1 MESID
6 ILVLSNG
13 PGEITT
19 WVRPVVKSLRQQLGE
34 DNSSVRIS
42 VILSPCANATG
53 TEAQI
58 ALSYPEVDRVQ
69 AAEHFFKFLIFG
81 KTADCWDWRSRG
93 VVVFLGGDQFFTLAI
108 AKRLG
113 YSSLVYAEWDGRWYR
128 FIDRFAAMQSS
139 VVDKIPPQY
148 QHKFTVVGDLMA
160 DVSIDRTNSSTRETE
175 ELIGL
180 LPGSKAAKLAQ
191 GVPLCLAI
199 AEEIRSQ
206 RPQTK
211 FILPVAPTLNLET
224 LAKFA
229 DRERNAIIAKVNGVS
244 AKLVVNNSESE
255 AYLETPSGL
264 RIKLITEFPAHNF
277 LKSCS
282 MCLTTV
288 GANTAELGS
297 LAIPALVLIPTQQ
310 LDAMRSWDGIPG
322 ILANLPGVGSVFAK
336 LINWLVLRKKRL
348 FAWPNKWAGR
358 EIIPELVGKL
368 EAKDIAKIV
377 LDYLENPEK
386 LTTMSQELRSVR
398 GQLGAAEKIAKAI
411 VELSK

>member
-1 MESID
+1 MQPID
-6 ILVLSNG
+6 ILILSNG

-19 WVRPVVKSLRQQLGE
+19 WVRPIVKALRQQLGQ
-34 DNSSVRIS
+34 DSSSVRIS

-69 AAEHFFKFLIFG
+69 SAEYFFNFLIFG
-81 KTADCWDWRSRG
+81 KTVDCWDWRSQG
-93 VVVFLGGDQFFTLAI
+93 VVVFLGGDQFFTVAI

-113 YSSLVYAEWDGRWYR
+113 YRSLIYAEWDARWYR
-128 FIDRFAAMQSS
+128 FIDRFAAMRSS
-139 VVDKIPPQY
+139 VIDRIPSQY
-148 QHKFTVVGDLMA
+148 HHKFMVVGDLMA
-160 DVSIDRTNSSTRETE
+160 DVSIDLNNPSTIEAE

-199 AEEIRSQ
+199 ASEIRSQ
-206 RPQTK
+206 RSQTQ
-211 FILPVAPTLNLET
+211 FILPMAPTLNLET

-229 DRERNAIIAKVNGVS
+229 DSEHNPIISRVNGVTAQLIVDS
-244 AKLVVNNSESE
+244 SESE

-264 RIKLITEFPAHNF
+264 RIQLITEFPAHNF
-277 LKSCS
+277 LKQCDL
-282 MCLTTV
+282 CLTTV

-310 LDAMRSWDGIPG
+310 LDAMRSWDGVPG
-322 ILANLPGVGSVFAK
+322 ILANLPGVGSVLAK
-336 LINWLVLRKKRL
+336 LINWLVLRQGRL
-348 FAWPNKWAGR
+348 FAWPNKWAGK
-358 EIIPELVGKL
+358 EIVPEIVGKL

-377 LDYLENPEK
+377 LDYLKHPEK
-386 LTTMSQELRSVR
+386 LAEMSKQLRSVR
-398 GQLGAAEKIAKAI
+398 GELGAAQKIAKIIA
-411 VELSK
+411 ELL